1 MLRQIIIALSLIS
14 LTACS
19 TLYKQPITQGN
30 IISASSANDIQRG
43 MSAEQVVNKIGYPV
57 MVNMYPEDRLVYV
70 YSLQKGHSPL
80 QTQRLL
86 IHFRHKRVTTI
97 QTS

>member
-1 MLRQIIIALSLIS
+1 MLRQIIITISLFS

-19 TLYKQPITQGN
+19 TLYKQPISQGN
-30 IISASSANDIQRG
+30 IISASDAHQIQRG
-43 MSAEQVVNKIGYPV
+43 MSVAQVVNKLGYPV

-70 YSLQKGHSPL
+70 YSLKKGYSPI

-86 IHFRHKRVTTI
+86 ISFRHKRVTTI
-97 QTS
+97 QPG